1 MPLKLK
7 TGGAWKNVP
16 VIKVKVAGV
25 WKNVTQGKVKVSGVW
40 KTFFLSGATSEP
52 DSIVTI
58 SQATNGTTKLV
69 TLTGTNK
76 HWSPTPSSLTYDF
89 LWYDGSSWVSIDN
102 GTIANPSSGTTNT
115 KTYTV
120 LNSTNQIIPN
130 ASNQYK
136 FVVTSTYSGNTN
148 ASTSSATT
156 VETPRDITNLSAVKD
171 SSSPQTQINLS
182 WSASLYAN
190 NYKIY
195 RKRGSESYSYVTTTS
210 STTYSDTGLTSG
222 STYTYKILPITGN
235 ADYVGYTGNYSN
247 ESSATLDQ
255 ALKPGLPS
263 VNSVTATTNTISFNT
278 VTFGENTTSVLIEWS
293 VDSNF
298 SSGGPSAISVSGN
311 SYTTYAGAVSHSTL
325 YYWRIRGYN
334 SAYGFGDPVTGT
346 VTTQTPVVIPTLIA
360 SPSITPASGYFDATT
375 FTCSTGSWNG
385 NPTSYTYSWK
395 YLTTGGWQSYGVST
409 STWTPPSS
417 LKNITGFLY
426 TISCTVVASNSAGS
440 SNAEF
445 SSNSPS
451 LSDATPSIPT
461 SLTAS
466 TDRTDGINLTFSG
479 SSNAS
484 SYDIFWNI
492 TASGTP
498 TSGATPDFPSVSSP
512 YLWTGAPTGTNRW
525 FWVRGKNSYGTSSW
539 YPSGNGVLGLR
550 TSVPTP
556 PDFTPA
562 PPDFAPVPPDFIP
575 QPPDFPY
582 FKGGKGPG
590 CIYADTRVLTV
601 NGYVEAK
608 NITVGDKLLTLSPA
622 GLVGETI
629 LNASTDIPVD
639 LVEIDVLSVEHS
651 IKDAIGFNNAPALYS
666 AAQPIII
673 DVDGKFAYIRVGDI
687 AVGDTIVNISIN
699 DGSISNTL
707 VESIQTH
714 SSADVYDI
722 RTNPYQWY
730 IAEDNIVI
738 S

>member
-1 MPLKLK
+1 MTLKLK
-7 TGGAWKNVP
+7 ASSSWKNV
-16 VIKVKVAGV
+16 VEVKLKAGGV
-25 WKNVTQGKVKVSGVW
+25 WKNVTQGKLKVGGVW
-40 KTFFLSGATSEP
+40 KTFFISGAVSEP
-52 DSIVTI
+52 ASTVTI
-58 SQATNGTTKLV
+58 SQATNSTTKLV

-76 HWSPTPSSLTYDF
+76 HWSPTPSNLEYDF
-89 LWYDGSSWVSIDN
+89 LWYDGTSWVSIDN
-102 GTIANPSSGTTNT
+102 GTITNPSSGSTNT
-115 KTYTV
+115 KTYTI

-156 VETPRDITNLSAVKD
+156 VETPRNISDLSAVKS
-171 SSSPQTQINLS
+171 SSSPQSQINLS

-195 RKRGSESYSYVTTTS
+195 KKIGSGDYSYLLTTAN
-210 STTYSDTGLTSG
+210 TTYTDTGTAG
-222 STYTYKILPITGN
+222 STYTYKVLPITGN
-235 ADYVGYTGNYSN
+235 ADYAGYTGNYSN

-263 VNSVTATTNTISFNT
+263 ISSVTATTNTISFNT
-278 VTFGENTTSVLIEWS
+278 VTFGENTTAVLLEWS
-293 VDSNF
+293 STSDF
-298 SSGGPSAISVSGN
+298 LSGGSSAISVSGN
-311 SYTTYAGAVSHSTL
+311 SYTSYAGAVVHSTL

-334 SAYGFGDPVTGT
+334 TAYGFGDAVTGT
-346 VTTQTPVVIPTLIA
+346 VTTQTPVVIPTLIS
-360 SPSITPASGYFDATT
+360 SPSITPTSGYFDATT

-395 YLTTGGWQSYGVST
+395 YLTTGGWQSYGVTT

-417 LKNITGFLY
+417 LKNIFGFLY

-440 SNAEF
+440 SSAEF

-484 SYDIFWNI
+484 SYDIFWNL

-512 YLWTGAPTGTNRW
+512 YLWTGAPTGINRW
-525 FWVRGKNSYGTSSW
+525 FWVRGKNAYGTSSW
-539 YPSGNGVLGLR
+539 YPTGDGVLGLR

-562 PPDFAPVPPDFIP
+562 PPDFTPVPPDFTP
-575 QPPDFPY
+575 APPYFPY

-601 NGYVEAK
+601 NGYVAARD
-608 NITVGDKLLTLSPA
+608 IVVGDKLATLSPA
-622 GLVGETI
+622 GLTGDTI
-629 LNASTDIPVD
+629 LNASTDLAVALVD
-639 LVEIDVLSVEHS
+639 VEVLSVEHS
-651 IKDAIGFNNAPALYS
+651 VKDVVGFNNAPALYS

-673 DVDGKFAYIRVGDI
+673 DVDGKFAYTRVGDI
-687 AVGDTIVNISIN
+687 AVGDTIVSVDVNS
-699 DGSISNTL
+699 GLISNTL
-707 VESIQTH
+707 VESIQTQ
-714 SSADVYDI
+714 SSQDVYDI
-722 RTNPYQWY
+722 RTTPYQWY
-730 IAEDNIVI
+730 ITEDNIVI